1 MALSN
6 GTWSA
11 FNPETVRLMI
21 GMFDREN
28 RGTVSF
34 QDFGALW
41 KYVTDWQNCFK
52 SFDRDNSGNIDKQ
65 ELKTALTSFGYR
77 LSDHLVEVLLRKFD
91 RFGRGTILFDD
102 FIQCCIV
109 LYVSNFLNL
118 VQSIKRS
125 TSNNKCL
132 VCICYLCSCSSR
144 TLHLS
149 LSVSFILVNN
159 NFLTMRHIINNTYF
173 YNLQT
178 LTTAFRQHDTDM
190 DGVITIHYEQF
201 LSMVFSLKI

>member
-1 MALSN
+1 MKEQSNTKIYLFFEIEGKMAQHSSMPDQQFLWDVFQRVDKDRSGHISADELQVALSN
-6 GTWSA
+6 GTWSP

-41 KYVTDWQNCFK
+41 KYVTDWQNCFR
-52 SFDRDNSGNIDKQ
+52 SFDRDNSGNIDRN
-65 ELKTALTSFGYR
+65 ELKTALTTFGYR
-77 LSDHLVEVLLRKFD
+77 LSDGLVDMLLRKFD

-109 LYVSNFLNL
+109 LY
-118 VQSIKRS
+118 
-125 TSNNKCL
+125 
-132 VCICYLCSCSSR
+132 
-144 TLHLS
+144 
-149 LSVSFILVNN
+149 
-159 NFLTMRHIINNTYF
+159 
-173 YNLQT
+173 T